1 MSKRTKEQGRI
12 ELPSLRPVS
21 TMLLHMDEMR
31 GEDGSNVLQA
41 GIRVT
46 EVHPW
51 FRLNH
56 LPPRTGRPEFAI

>member
-21 TMLLHMDEMR
+21 TMLLHMDEVR
-31 GEDGSNVLQA
+31 GEDGSNVLQS

-46 EVHPW
+46 EDNPH
-51 FRLNH
+51 
-56 LPPRTGRPEFAI
+56 GSG

>member
-1 MSKRTKEQGRI
+1 MSKKTEEHGRI

-21 TMLLHMDEMR
+21 TMLLRMNEVR
-31 GEDGSNVLQA
+31 GEDESNVLQA

-46 EVHPW
+46 EVHPR

-56 LPPRTGRPEFAI
+56 HPPRAGRPV